1 VLSESCARESDT
13 VHACARHQTAARLL
27 TLQKLLVILPV
38 RAVTSMYTL
47 LSRTILGMIRRRF
60 NFYAFTLVHPFTPLL
75 PPSPPLPPPLQK
87 EALAHSSS
95 SPRPKQSDKRVAI
108 GGGRSRPG
116 GGAGVLAACAP
127 LAGAAENGM
136 SPNPLFQ
143 MAPPMSP
150 LRPVTC
156 MGGNADMS
164 SISRHAV
171 GDGGGCGDMP
181 RYDGPTTTPACT
193 SGGGHAH
200 ASSRGRDA
208 QNSDGWD
215 HRGGELERHD
225 PDQELE
231 FEHHAHTAVG
241 GGQRRG
247 AVAVAVELATWQD
260 PGRSAKLLG
269 GGLYV
274 MLCVSSL
281 RSMPLPLSALACYG
295 VIAALAL
302 SLVRKVCS
310 KLRAGLGLGDG
321 GVGQGGGGGVRGGS
335 RGGGREGAEGSMC
348 AASHD
353 GAHDE
358 SRREREASARRVAAK
373 LGGWVAASAAARA
386 PVAAEVW
393 LAGMRLA
400 SWDHPPTTLK
410 ALYALNSEP

>member
-1 VLSESCARESDT
+1 MTSAAGAAREREKLRQAELET
-13 VHACARHQTAARLL
+13 ERLREAVATLEVQLRHASSTHAKDLAAARAQLGAANERASHAQ
-27 TLQKLLVILPV
+27 T
-38 RAVTSMYTL
+38 RAVAL
-47 LSRTILGMIRRRF
+47 E
-60 NFYAFTLVHPFTPLL
+60 
-75 PPSPPLPPPLQK
+75 

-95 SPRPKQSDKRVAI
+95 SPRPKQSDKRAAI

-295 VIAALAL
+295 VIAALA
-302 SLVRKVCS
+302 
-310 KLRAGLGLGDG
+310 
-321 GVGQGGGGGVRGGS
+321 
-335 RGGGREGAEGSMC
+335 
-348 AASHD
+348 
-353 GAHDE
+353 
-358 SRREREASARRVAAK
+358 
-373 LGGWVAASAAARA
+373 
-386 PVAAEVW
+386 
-393 LAGMRLA
+393 
-400 SWDHPPTTLK
+400 
-410 ALYALNSEP
+410 